1 MCASQLY
8 GRMSVEYTHKH
19 IHIPMYI
26 VEHFVFA
33 QLFEETFILGI
44 IKLKLRF
51 LVHNTLLWEETKN
64 YMAILMQMA
73 E

>member
-1 MCASQLY
+1 
-8 GRMSVEYTHKH
+8 
-19 IHIPMYI
+19 MYI